1 MAEEV
6 KTTAEVK
13 PVEVEQK
20 VGEVIKQA
28 DKPKEVESVPLSTFL
43 DEKNGRKQAEKNAEQ
58 AAAKI
63 AELEASIKNGATKSE
78 VTDDIAA
85 IAKEFDVDVNFLSKL
100 ASAMTIKTKKEVNDE
115 TEAQLK
121 PLKEKERQ
129 EKIDAAFKKGFNAA
143 MEKMPEF
150 EKIVNPEVIKTLS
163 LDPRNADK
171 TFTEI
176 IEETYGNALTGR
188 RTTERTTPGGGK
200 EPAPLDYN
208 RARKDTAYFKEVM
221 ANPKLKAEYNAK
233 MIERGI

>member
-100 ASAMTIKTKKEVNDE
+100 ASAMTVKTKKEVNDE

>member
-100 ASAMTIKTKKEVNDE
+100 ASAMTVKTKKEVNDE

-221 ANPKLKAEYNAK
+221 ANPKLKTEYNAK